1 MQYSISTSNHQGRRY
16 RFHFREKPI
25 DDSSSIAFIDISAA
39 VNFIRR
45 FPNQAAIHAFTEKC
59 INATPLKEKNA
70 LSVATNF
77 QILLAKMIIEGVV
90 NIYPQTILQPTVL
103 VPAKRITERQQQ
115 EAEEETHA

>member
-25 DDSSSIAFIDISAA
+25 EDSNSIAFIDIGAA

-45 FPNQAAIHAFTEKC
+45 FPNQAVIHAFTEKC
-59 INATPLKEKNA
+59 VQAAPIKEKNT

-90 NIYPQTILQPTVL
+90 NIYPQTHLQPYIL
-103 VPAKRITERQQQ
+103 VTPNQKAEALKK
-115 EAEEETHA
+115 AEEEVSA